1 MAEPRKEYRA
11 RIWVR
16 LTDDLLPSPR
26 LKREELQAMLDDAL
40 GSGRVDSSVASVVVE
55 DPRR

>member
-11 RIWVR
+11 RIWVK
-16 LTDDLLPSPR
+16 LTNDLLPSPQ
-26 LKREELQAMLDDAL
+26 LSTEELQALLADAL
-40 GSGRVDSSVASVVVE
+40 AAGDADSPIASVTVE